1 MIARRWHDAAVVGV
15 AAFTSVVVHAMTF
28 YSTAGA
34 ARVVDTQ
41 SGQPIEGV
49 IVEASWEITNFRDS
63 GSGPLAELV
72 HAEARTDSKGEFTL
86 PAWGPVTMSLHSHIR
101 SVVKRLDHSQPH
113 LYFYKRGYH
122 GSVEKGPEEDR
133 RPFLD
138 QLLIEGKDRRVAWWD
153 RHTFKLEPNRGSIE
167 ERRNEVSLAITALAG
182 CKWVHQ
188 PRIAAAYV
196 TEARQLARVE
206 PHIADPAVE
215 RILEEKCSDAPRSL
229 STYLE

>member
-1 MIARRWHDAAVVGV
+1 MISKHWRDAAVIGIAALMPVV
-15 AAFTSVVVHAMTF
+15 AHAMTF
-28 YSTAGA
+28 YSTAGTGI
-34 ARVVDTQ
+34 VVDVR

-49 IVEASWEITNFRDS
+49 IVEASWEITNFRDP

-72 HAEARTDSKGEFTL
+72 HAEARTDSKGEFIL
-86 PAWGPVTMSLHSHIR
+86 PAWGPVTTNLHSPVR

-196 TEARQLARVE
+196 TEARQFARVE
-206 PHIADPAVE
+206 PHNADPAIE
-215 RILEEKCSDAPRSL
+215 RILEEKCSDAPGSL